1 MRGNDSAC
9 ILIAVDP
16 FAGWEPA
23 AVWVAADQGFGSVS
37 TLDGWL
43 PLTIQLVAGL
53 AWALA
58 IGRFSRRWWLH
69 WMPIVAAA
77 AILTALAVRWYV
89 VSEGL
94 TGDPAPLLFWVWT
107 GLAGAALTALVFGWR
122 SAHWWQRIASAASI

>member
-1 MRGNDSAC
+1 MRGNGSAG

-16 FAGWEPA
+16 FAGGEPA

-53 AWALA
+53 ALVLA
-58 IGRFSRRWWLH
+58 IVRFSRRWWLQ

-77 AILTALAVRWYV
+77 AILTALATARATRN
-89 VSEGL
+89 SRR
-94 TGDPAPLLFWVWT
+94 A
-107 GLAGAALTALVFGWR
+107 AALIWR
-122 SAHWWQRIASAASI
+122 QDRQRPSS